1 MTITVS
7 TTAQLSCLA
16 CAALH
21 RGETDP
27 WQPDILL
34 TGTVARKALGSLRTV
49 QGPVSQ
55 VAPPHPRQRLA
66 GKVGHCLVTGNLMGR
81 LLRGFS

>member
-7 TTAQLSCLA
+7 ATAQLSCLA

-21 RGETDP
+21 RDETDP

-34 TGTVARKALGSLRTV
+34 TGTVAREAVGSLRTV
-49 QGPVSQ
+49 QEPVSQ

-66 GKVGHCLVTGNLMGR
+66 GKVGHPPGDRELNGR
-81 LLRGFS
+81 AP